1 MKTGRYVL
9 ILFLIL
15 VLYLIAWP
23 IPINPISWTPLPAPE
38 LKEKYAINDY
48 LSSVK
53 IIKTEESFGPEDI
66 DMDEQGRIYGGFED
80 GKIIRFSSKGENMEV
95 FADTKGRPLGL
106 DFDLSLIHI

>member
-48 LSSVK
+48 FSSVK
-53 IIKTEESFGPEDI
+53 II
-66 DMDEQGRIYGGFED
+66 
-80 GKIIRFSSKGENMEV
+80 
-95 FADTKGRPLGL
+95 
-106 DFDLSLIHI
+106 

>member
-38 LKEKYAINDY
+38 LMIPSIQVNIRAGKMPPKE
-48 LSSVK
+48 
-53 IIKTEESFGPEDI
+53 
-66 DMDEQGRIYGGFED
+66 ED
-80 GKIIRFSSKGENMEV
+80 GNIYLKVPISGLKIK
-95 FADTKGRPLGL
+95 
-106 DFDLSLIHI
+106 